1 MWLHRSIN
9 PQQQIPFQQQVLL
22 TCNKWCLLHNHYNLL
37 VAMHALD
44 QQNAPATQSGLI
56 TACLACCPRHV
67 ANASGVSWNQG
78 ALDFTGAQMVLT
90 LKLIS
95 TAMCYQD
102 YNSKTP
108 QVCAVRASAGAAAAA
123 SLC

>member
-1 MWLHRSIN
+1 
-9 PQQQIPFQQQVLL
+9 
-22 TCNKWCLLHNHYNLL
+22 
-37 VAMHALD
+37 
-44 QQNAPATQSGLI
+44 
-56 TACLACCPRHV
+56 V

-108 QVCAVRASAGAAAAA
+108 QVWPVQDRSKVAAGPTANLCQHIPSPCAIVTRKT
-123 SLC
+123 CMNCC